1 MARQSSAKACT
12 AVRIRSV
19 PQTPP
24 FQEGFF
30 IQYCFFIF
38 MLMEKAELIILQ
50 FTLLPIVAWVF
61 LWGYD
66 KLEHVLLHKYFEWT
80 LRVERPQR
88 PLKESFKKLFRLP
101 WYVPAAQSF
110 RVPCECTVNASQ
122 RWEHRFQCG
131 VASAVA
137 HQKGCVLGRVTT
149 TKMNNKRT
157 ALCPD

>member
-1 MARQSSAKACT
+1 MLSFWHCGRVARQSSAKACT

-88 PLKESFKKLFRLP
+88 PLKESFKKLFRSLSSRDFKNSAKLLNDISRSGFLKFVLA
-101 WYVPAAQSF
+101 YAI
-110 RVPCECTVNASQ
+110 
-122 RWEHRFQCG
+122 G
-131 VASAVA
+131 VGLV
-137 HQKGCVLGRVTT
+137 QLGTYGWLKVTS
-149 TKMNNKRT
+149 
-157 ALCPD
+157 L

>member
-1 MARQSSAKACT
+1 
-12 AVRIRSV
+12 V

-30 IQYCFFIF
+30 IQHCFFIF

-88 PLKESFKKLFRLP
+88 PLKESFKKLFRSLSSRDFKNSAKLLNDISRSGFLKFVLA
-101 WYVPAAQSF
+101 YAI
-110 RVPCECTVNASQ
+110 
-122 RWEHRFQCG
+122 G
-131 VASAVA
+131 VGLV
-137 HQKGCVLGRVTT
+137 QLGTYGWLKVTS
-149 TKMNNKRT
+149 
-157 ALCPD
+157 L